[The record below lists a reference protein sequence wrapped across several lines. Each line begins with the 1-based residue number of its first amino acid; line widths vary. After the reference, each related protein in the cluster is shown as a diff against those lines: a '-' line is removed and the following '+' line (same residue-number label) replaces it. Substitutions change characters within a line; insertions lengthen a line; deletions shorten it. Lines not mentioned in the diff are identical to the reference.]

1 MTLLAKRSIV
11 KEDKS
16 NIITLGAIA
25 KEEKKKDPAVVNA
38 TIGML
43 YDEDEKLFAYKSV
56 DNALSLLTTDEKY
69 AYGSTPG
76 SKPFHEAVKK
86 WVFRQYYNDF
96 KEISEVM
103 ATPGGT
109 GALSNTFANYF
120 NEND

>member
-56 DNALSLLTTDEKY
+56 DNALSLFLVQYPPADQGPARS
-69 AYGSTPG
+69 AYTLGVLSV
-76 SKPFHEAVKK
+76 SLLIAVASINPS
-86 WVFRQYYNDF
+86 QQHNL
-96 KEISEVM
+96 
-103 ATPGGT
+103 
-109 GALSNTFANYF
+109 LS
-120 NEND
+120 